1 MEAEL
6 RADSVSANVYD
17 PHTVV
22 SSLHA
27 IAYFA
32 AAGLNRLF
40 MNSTAAHREAPEV
53 FLRLM
58 CLYAGVKPY
67 FMARLHMGFPCA
79 C

>member
-6 RADSVSANVYD
+6 LADAVSANVYD

-40 MNSTAAHREAPEV
+40 MNSTAAHREDGQK
-53 FLRLM
+53 
-58 CLYAGVKPY
+58 YS
-67 FMARLHMGFPCA
+67 
-79 C
+79 